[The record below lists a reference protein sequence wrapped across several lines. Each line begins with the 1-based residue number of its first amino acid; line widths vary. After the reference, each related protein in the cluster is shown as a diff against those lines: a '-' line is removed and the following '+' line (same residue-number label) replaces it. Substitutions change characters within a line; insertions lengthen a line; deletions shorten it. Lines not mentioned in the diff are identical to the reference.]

1 MVRPATMPEHSTRQ
15 TSLERLEEA
24 VNKLTQH
31 QATLAQNHQTL
42 TQANADL
49 NSKLDSILDRLAT
62 LTTTVLP
69 TYEAWCPAIWWTRS
83 TRLDLQNPTILWL
96 SEGLRCRTPH
106 CGLFLHGRS
115 RVVLVSMDIQ
125 ERFPDILAGYAPGP
139 GVEIRSV
146 ILRRPLWGTFQ
157 TPTARHR

>member
-1 MVRPATMPEHSTRQ
+1 MVRPTTMPEHSTRQ

-69 TYEAWCPAIWWTRS
+69 TYEA
-83 TRLDLQNPTILWL
+83 
-96 SEGLRCRTPH
+96 
-106 CGLFLHGRS
+106 
-115 RVVLVSMDIQ
+115 
-125 ERFPDILAGYAPGP
+125 
-139 GVEIRSV
+139 
-146 ILRRPLWGTFQ
+146 
-157 TPTARHR
+157 